1 MPVRALALMLF
12 VAAPAIGAGPEPLV
26 GGPLAGLALP
36 AFPTQ
41 HREPSG
47 FPGCLPDPGE
57 PGKLLNPTEGLSA
70 QVELFPGSV
79 EHWRAND
86 FKYLPTRSLYD
97 AQTLLKNWKAPQ
109 FAAATE
115 PYAEPLYW
123 NRRHSSAKLLDL
135 RNAAVPVARL
145 RVRAPTIALDCGELP
160 QSLYVLRVIGAVET
174 AEVIRHRKPLYL
186 RMAVNDGP
194 RGEESVYRFR
204 AGYCDQFYMIGEFFF
219 HLPEARR
226 CKVSLWVDD
235 GSLVEPLVHNLE
247 LHDVLAAHT
256 RKALK
261 TRAVNGIDPT
271 GAVGNMTQEQRLARD
286 EALWNSLPPLN
297 AQLGF
302 VYGGGKDDG
311 AANRPN
317 RGAGGRAQKE
327 IEEKWGF
334 WKPARPPL
342 LAVNDKLK
350 LQYSLADLAAHRP
363 LPDPY
368 PHKDD
373 GCGLWTAGETPQNW
387 FPVADSLRDSV
398 AGRLGEMTRSIE
410 LFRQK
415 KDADAARDA
424 AVLLCRMAYDFPARV
439 SADSLGFVMVQPGPY
454 AKDWF
459 CRQRVTME
467 FWHNGDALLQAYD
480 QLFPLIR
487 QDAALAASVGRFV
500 PWVRAP
506 EDVVRL
512 IDVHLAQEHAKRLM
526 RYHAVDA
533 NNPAR
538 LATVAALAA
547 NRELTDPWM
556 EWVFS
561 RTWIYPLSVSG
572 VADLIVSGCDRD
584 GMKYIGSFY
593 YAQIEE
599 ASKNGEL
606 METYVNSGGDPRYDL
621 RDPERHPKV
630 LAGTYWFLR
639 SRIAGL
645 YFPRIGDVTGP
656 VARHGYWFEYMEA
669 PVRRGWRWSRD
680 PQFAWMLKH
689 FFGRKGMT
697 DAEWAEVEAA
707 ADRQARAPWL
717 ENRSRV
723 LSGWMGVLESGTQY
737 DDYRFRRALFLR
749 VGQGHGHGHN
759 DTLDMQ
765 FYAHGL
771 PMTLDGGARP
781 GYSNPPDAMSRV
793 HNLVEVDGR
802 NWLTHSWVTAL
813 SDVEGARYL
822 AAQAEPPRSM
832 PDVKLHRRQ
841 VALIDV
847 DEGQGTRKL
856 TPAELN
862 PAFARLDAGVV
873 TPNSYVFD
881 VVRVSGGK
889 QHTYCFHG
897 PCKDD
902 GYAVNLADR
911 RPAGELDAAAQE
923 YLKPFPKPERNFGG
937 TAPETLVATWRYPR
951 APESNPSNG
960 CEQHMAFF
968 PWSDDQT
975 RKYTRLQLLGQKGAR
990 VLGGYY
996 YCKAGDYGFD
1006 NLYAQRHSDGQL
1018 ESVFPAVIEPYAGE
1032 PFIASTRLLDIPGN
1046 DTDAQRAVA
1055 VEVKTRNGRTD
1066 LLFAD
1071 GRPGRLRSVGG
1082 ATVAGEFA
1090 YVSSD
1095 GAGLRAATLTGGGL
1109 LSAPGIALKV
1119 AQRER
1124 TGKVVRVDYAKKTMT
1139 IDAAWPSG
1147 AALKYRVF
1155 AVGVPG
1161 HMTTY
1166 TLAGVETDGRT
1177 STLRLTAGGDAFL
1190 GRVTEVDA
1198 GTGVIVVGMG
1208 LPFTEGA
1215 PCAGVDRDWVASNE
1229 EQTKFWRA
1237 DYLGGDRSEN
1247 RYRFKLKGP
1256 PVADGDF
1263 GRVRA
1268 FRLWEYGVGDT
1279 VRQSTFAAVRRVGP
1293 GVYEVTGDTDV
1304 EIAVAGRAPQKVS
1317 ARELAAGSVGLK

>member
-1 MPVRALALMLF
+1 MSSRACFLLLLC
-12 VAAPAIGAGPEPLV
+12 APLLSGAPEPLV
-26 GGPLAGLALP
+26 GGPLAGLNLP
-36 AFPTQ
+36 PVPTQ
-41 HREPSG
+41 HGEPAG
-47 FPGCLPDPGE
+47 FPGCLPDAKE
-57 PGKLLNPTEGLSA
+57 AGKLANPTEGLSA
-70 QVELFPGSV
+70 QVELYPGSV
-79 EHWRAND
+79 ENWRAND

-97 AQTLLKNWKAPQ
+97 AQTLVKNWKAAQ
-109 FAAATE
+109 FGAATE
-115 PYAEPLYW
+115 NYAEPLYW
-123 NRRHSSAKLLDL
+123 NRRHSLPKLLDVN
-135 RNAAVPVARL
+135 NAPVPVARL
-145 RVRAPTIALDCGELP
+145 RVGTPAVELDCGELA
-160 QSLYVLRVIGAVET
+160 QSLYVIRVIGAVET
-174 AEVIRHRKPLYL
+174 ADVIRHRKPLYL
-186 RMAVNDGP
+186 RMAVNDGLK
-194 RGEESVYRFR
+194 GEESVYRFR
-204 AGYCDQFYMIGEFFF
+204 AGYCDQFYMIAEFFF
-219 HLPEARR
+219 HLPEARH
-226 CKVSLWVDD
+226 CKARLWVDE
-235 GSLVEPLVHNLE
+235 GSVVTPLVHNIE
-247 LHDVLAAHT
+247 LHDALAPQT
-256 RKALK
+256 RRALK
-261 TRAVNGIDPT
+261 TSAVNGIDPA
-271 GAVGNMTQEQRLARD
+271 GAAGNLTQEQRLARD
-286 EALWNSLPPLN
+286 EALWNSLPPVN
-297 AQLGF
+297 TQLGF

-311 AANRPN
+311 AANQPN
-317 RGAGGRAQKE
+317 RGAAGRTQKE
-327 IEEKWGF
+327 IEEQWGV
-334 WKPARPPL
+334 WKSAKPPL

-368 PHKDD
+368 PYKDD
-373 GCGLWTAGETPQNW
+373 GCGLWYAGETPQNW
-387 FPVADSLRDSV
+387 FPVADTVREAV
-398 AGRLGEMTRSIE
+398 ANRVGEMTRSVGV
-410 LFRQK
+410 FRQK

-424 AVLLCRMAYDFPARV
+424 AVLLCRVAYDFPTRV
-439 SADSLGFVMVQPGPY
+439 SADALGFVMVQPGPY

-459 CRQRVTME
+459 CRQRNTME
-467 FWHNGDALLQAYD
+467 FWHYGDVLLQAYD
-480 QLFPLIR
+480 HLFPFIR
-487 QDAALAASVGRFV
+487 RDDALAASVGRFV

-506 EDVVRL
+506 EDVVKL
-512 IDVHLAQEHAKRLM
+512 IDVYMVQEHAKRLM
-526 RYHAVDA
+526 RYQTLDA

-538 LATVAALAA
+538 LATVAALAS
-547 NRELTDPWM
+547 NREATDPWM
-556 EWVFS
+556 EWVFT
-561 RTWIYPLSVSG
+561 RTWIYPLSVAG

-593 YAQIEE
+593 YAQVEE

-606 METYVNSGGDPRYDL
+606 METYINSGGNPNYDL
-621 RDPERHPKV
+621 RDPERYPKTV
-630 LAGTYWFLR
+630 AGTYWFLR

-669 PVRRGWRWSRD
+669 PVRRGWRWAKD

-689 FFGRKGMT
+689 CFGRKDMT
-697 DAEWAEVEAA
+697 DDQWAEVEAA
-707 ADRQARAPWL
+707 AEKQARAPWL

-723 LSGWMGVLESGTQY
+723 LPNWMGVLESGTQY

-749 VGQGHGHGHN
+749 VGQGYGHGHN

-781 GYSNPPDAMSRV
+781 GYSSPGDAMSRV

-802 NWLTHSWVTAL
+802 NWLTNSWVTAL
-813 SDVEGARYL
+813 TDADGARYL

-832 PDVKLHRRQ
+832 PNVKLHRRQ

-847 DEGQGTRKL
+847 DEGSGARKL
-856 TPAELN
+856 TPAELG
-862 PAFARLDAGVV
+862 PAFAKLDPGVV

-881 VVRVSGGK
+881 VVRVSGGT

-902 GYAVNLADR
+902 AYAVNLAGR
-911 RPAGELDAAAQE
+911 RPVGELDAAAQE
-923 YLKPFPKPERNFGG
+923 YLKAFPKPERNFGG
-937 TAPETLVATWRYPR
+937 AAPETLVATWRYPR
-951 APESNPSNG
+951 APQSNPSNG

-968 PWSDDQT
+968 PWDDRQPL
-975 RKYTRLQLLGQKGAR
+975 KFTRLHLFGQAGAR

-1006 NLYAQRHSDGQL
+1006 NLYTQRRSDAPL

-1046 DTDAQRAVA
+1046 EADAQRAVA

-1071 GRPGRLRSVGG
+1071 GRPDRQRSVGG

-1090 YVSSD
+1090 YLSTD
-1095 GAGLRAATLTGGGL
+1095 ADGLRAATLTGGGL
-1109 LSAPGIALKV
+1109 LSAPGITLKV

-1139 IDAAWPSG
+1139 IDSAWPAG
-1147 AALKYRVF
+1147 AALKDRIF
-1155 AVGVPG
+1155 EVGVPG

-1177 STLRLTAGGDAFL
+1177 STLRLTAGGDAYL

-1198 GTGVIVVGMG
+1198 AKGEIVVGMG
-1208 LPFTEGA
+1208 LVYTEGA

-1229 EQTKFWRA
+1229 DQTKFWRA

-1247 RYRFKLKGP
+1247 RYRFKLKGS
-1256 PVADGDF
+1256 PVADSDF
-1263 GRVRA
+1263 GRGRA

-1279 VRQSTFAAVRRVGP
+1279 VRQSTFAAVRRTGA
-1293 GVYEVTGDTDV
+1293 GTYEVAGDTDV
-1304 EIAVAGRAPQKVS
+1304 EVTVAGRAPRKVG
-1317 ARELAAGSVGLK
+1317 AKEAASRTVTLR